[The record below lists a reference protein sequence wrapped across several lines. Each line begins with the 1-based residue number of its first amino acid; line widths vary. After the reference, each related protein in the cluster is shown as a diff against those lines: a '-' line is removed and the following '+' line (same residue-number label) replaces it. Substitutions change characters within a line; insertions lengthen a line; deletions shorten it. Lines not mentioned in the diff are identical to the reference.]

1 MINHQKQDQEP
12 SWKINFHP
20 AKTLHEKEKNISY
33 ENHYIQK
40 KSIKKLGLEL
50 QTLGNTNYFL
60 QSLNASSQNID
71 LLEEKNF
78 EKKFECK
85 LTKL

>member
-20 AKTLHEKEKNISY
+20 AKTPHEKRKEKKLSY
-33 ENHYIQK
+33 ENHSIQK
-40 KSIKKLGLEL
+40 KSIKKSSSKL

-60 QSLNASSQNID
+60 QSLNASS
-71 LLEEKNF
+71 
-78 EKKFECK
+78 
-85 LTKL
+85 